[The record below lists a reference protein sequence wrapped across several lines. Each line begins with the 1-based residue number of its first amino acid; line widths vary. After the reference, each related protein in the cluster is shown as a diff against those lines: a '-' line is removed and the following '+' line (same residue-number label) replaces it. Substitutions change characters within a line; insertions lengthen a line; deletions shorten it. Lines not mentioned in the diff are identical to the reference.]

1 MANKHEMKSSTSLI
15 IKDMKTKMISVFLKK
30 LAKIFM
36 VIFNAKWSINKKIL
50 KIYIPAQFLLLN
62 MFLEKEDSEISK
74 YISSTLL

>member
-50 KIYIPAQFLLLN
+50 KIYASHKLLVGL
-62 MFLEKEDSEISK
+62 KSW
-74 YISSTLL
+74 Y